1 MSILRQIA
9 SVTGMN
15 LRSVPQRLASSS
27 VIVVGIAGVVA
38 VIMSVSALT
47 RGMSGAVLA
56 TGSPDRAIVLRAG
69 ATGEV
74 SSTVLVDAVATIK
87 DAPGVARAPDGGPV
101 ASAEFVTAVN
111 LLRKETGS
119 RTGVTVRG
127 VEAAVL
133 ALRPEVG
140 LLDGRMFEPGLRE
153 LLVGR
158 GVFEEMKGVALGDEV
173 ELRDSRW
180 TVVGVFESDGDLNE
194 STLMADASTLLSAY
208 QRTAVNSVTV
218 RLESPGAFEAF
229 KAALTTNPTL
239 SVSVERESDFYAR
252 QSAEAGDVFRIVGI
266 AVAIFMGLGAI
277 FAALNTMYSAVSARA
292 REIAT
297 LRAIGFGAGGVVVS
311 VLVESLVLSLIGAS
325 LGAAISWLLFNG
337 NTVTLGDS
345 VSSLVFSMRV
355 TPALLGLGIVLA
367 VGVGFVGGL
376 FPAVRAA
383 RLPVATALRA
393 V

>member
-1 MSILRQIA
+1 MSVFRQIA
-9 SVTGMN
+9 AVTGMN

-47 RGMSGAVLA
+47 RGMSDAVLA
-56 TGSPDRAIVLRAG
+56 TGSAERAIVLRAG

-74 SSTVLVDAVATIK
+74 SSTLPVDAVATVK
-87 DAPGVARAPDGGPV
+87 DAPGIARAADGGPA

-119 RTGVTVRG
+119 RSGVTVRG
-127 VEAAVL
+127 VEPPAMAV
-133 ALRPEVG
+133 RPEIG
-140 LLDGRMFEPGLRE
+140 IIEGRAFKPGLRE
-153 LLVGR
+153 VLVGR
-158 GVFEEMKGVALGDEV
+158 GAFDEFKGVAIGDEIQ
-173 ELRDSRW
+173 LRDSRW
-180 TVVGVFESDGDLNE
+180 TVVGVFESDGDINE
-194 STLMADASTLLSAY
+194 SGLMADAATLLSAY

-218 RLESPGAFEAF
+218 RLESEAAFDEF

-239 SVSVERESDFYAR
+239 SVSVDRESDYYR
-252 QSAEAGDVFRIVGI
+252 RESAEAGDVFRIVGA

-311 VLVESLVLSLIGAS
+311 VLAESLVLSLLGAS
-325 LGAAISWLLFNG
+325 VGAGISWVLFNG
-337 NTVTLGDS
+337 NSVTLGDS
-345 VSSLVFSMRV
+345 VSSLVFRMQV
-355 TPALLGLGIVLA
+355 TPALLGLGIALA
-367 VGVGFVGGL
+367 VGVGLVGGL
-376 FPAVRAA
+376 FPALRAA

>member
-1 MSILRQIA
+1 MSALRQIA

-27 VIVVGIAGVVA
+27 VIIVGIAGVVA

-47 RGMSGAVLA
+47 RGMSDAVLA
-56 TGSPDRAIVLRAG
+56 TGSADRAIVLRAG

-74 SSTVLVDAVATIK
+74 SSTLLVDAVATIK
-87 DAPGVARAPDGGPV
+87 DAPGIGREPGGGPA
-101 ASAEFVTAVN
+101 ASAEFVTGVN

-119 RTGVTVRG
+119 RAGVTVRG
-127 VEAAVL
+127 VDPAATAV
-133 ALRPEVG
+133 RPELSVI
-140 LLDGRMFEPGLRE
+140 DGRMFKPGLRE

-158 GVFEEMKGVALGDEV
+158 GAFEKFSGVALADEIQ
-173 ELRDSRW
+173 LRDSRW
-180 TVVGVFESDGDLNE
+180 TVVGVFESDGDINE
-194 STLMADASTLLSAY
+194 SSLIADAATLLSAY

-218 RLESPGAFEAF
+218 RLESEAAFDEF

-239 SVSVERESDFYAR
+239 SVSVERESDFYRR
-252 QSAEAGDVFRIVGI
+252 QSAEAGDVLRIVGV

-277 FAALNTMYSAVSARA
+277 FAALNTMYSAVSVRS

-311 VLVESLVLSLIGAS
+311 VLVESLLLSLLGAS
-325 LGAAISWLLFNG
+325 LGAAISWVLFNG
-337 NTVTLGDS
+337 DTVMLGDS
-345 VSSLVFSMRV
+345 VSSLVFKMQV
-355 TPALLGLGIVLA
+355 TPALLGLGMTLA
-367 VGVGFVGGL
+367 VGVGLIGGL

>member
-1 MSILRQIA
+1 MSVLRQIA
-9 SVTGMN
+9 SVTAMN

-27 VIVVGIAGVVA
+27 VIIVGIAGVVA
-38 VIMSVSALT
+38 VIMSVAALT
-47 RGMSGAVLA
+47 RGMSDAVLA
-56 TGSPDRAIVLRAG
+56 TGSADRAIVLRAG

-74 SSTVLVDAVATIK
+74 TSTLLVDAVATIK
-87 DAPGVARAPDGGPV
+87 DAPGIGREPGGGPA
-101 ASAEFVTAVN
+101 ASAEFVTGVN

-119 RTGVTVRG
+119 RAGVTVRG
-127 VEAAVL
+127 VDTAAAAV
-133 ALRPEVG
+133 RPELSVI
-140 LLDGRMFEPGLRE
+140 DGRMFKPGLRE

-158 GVFEEMKGVALGDEV
+158 GAFEEFSGVALGDEIQ
-173 ELRDSRW
+173 LRDSRW

-194 STLMADASTLLSAY
+194 SSLIADAATLLSAY

-218 RLESPGAFEAF
+218 RLESAATFDEF

-239 SVSVERESDFYAR
+239 SVSVERESDFYRR
-252 QSAEAGDVFRIVGI
+252 QSAEAGDVFRIVGA

-277 FAALNTMYSAVSARA
+277 FAALNTMYSAVSVRA

-311 VLVESLVLSLIGAS
+311 VLVESLLLSLIGAAI
-325 LGAAISWLLFNG
+325 GAAISWVLFNG
-337 NTVTLGDS
+337 NTVMLGDS
-345 VSSLVFSMRV
+345 VSSLVFKMQV
-355 TPALLGLGIVLA
+355 TPALLGLGMALA
-367 VGVGFVGGL
+367 VGVGLIGGL